1 MSLPLCQPE
10 ELKCVQNITYNE
22 CLPQCSGLW
31 ITNYE
36 GNSDWEK
43 FKISKLSKQ
52 YWNFKGFYKFS
63 DFKGHSIPK
72 PTLIRLLPLKVFR
85 LTFIDFEFL

>member
-10 ELKCVQNITYNE
+10 DLKCVKNISYNE

-31 ITNYE
+31 IRNPQ
-36 GNSDWEK
+36 NFSDAGGK

-52 YWNFKGFYKFS
+52 YWNFKEFYKFS
-63 DFKGHSIPK
+63 DSKGNSIPK
-72 PTLIRLLPLKVFR
+72 PTLM
-85 LTFIDFEFL
+85 

>member
-10 ELKCVQNITYNE
+10 DLKCVKNISYNE

-31 ITNYE
+31 IRNPQ
-36 GNSDWEK
+36 NFSDAGEK

-63 DFKGHSIPK
+63 DSKGNSIPK
-72 PTLIRLLPLKVFR
+72 PPL
-85 LTFIDFEFL
+85 T